1 MTLIG
6 NELYTAPPVPLQIE
20 NELCTAPPVPLKSEK
35 QFIDAM
41 NMYIQIHRIPAMVR
55 NILFRSISNRLY
67 TTREFHYRHNK
78 YAARSLDETVMN
90 YMLAKML
97 QPYYPK
103 NVVSGYKVFAE
114 DDMSP
119 YWVRLFRQF
128 TIHGSDF
135 LVPIKKVAG
144 SFAYIRIHHKYAE
157 LEGSYAQPSVSTSVT
172 MTFFGCRHQLLAERF
187 EDKYIKIIRD
197 AERFENDGL
206 VCVYTHTGDSYQ
218 SSDYIPYRKISSVIL
233 DETLLRDLVKEIQQ
247 FVQPSTRAFY
257 REIQEPYHFNM
268 LFYGVPGTGKTS
280 LITALATELRRV
292 IHRISPK
299 LFRQSEE
306 AARSFLVEVSGIQN
320 AIVVIDE
327 ADLIIKNRKEKMSE
341 EEEATLHTIL
351 NYLDDVGDGNI
362 VILCTNHPD
371 RLDPAIQ
378 RSGRINLKIPFSDWK
393 YPLLEKAL
401 TQHHVTIEELEEK
414 AGAPIVQYN
423 QDGTPSQ
430 EATYNPATIM
440 ELIRKIR
447 LERFIN
453 AKKSKSK
460 N

>member
-1 MTLIG
+1 MTQFG
-6 NELYTAPPVPLQIE
+6 NELYTAPPKP
-20 NELCTAPPVPLKSEK
+20 EK

-41 NMYIQIHRIPAMVR
+41 DMHIQIHRIPAMVR
-55 NILFRSISNRLY
+55 DTLFRSISNRLY
-67 TTREFHYRHNK
+67 TTREFHYRHYK
-78 YAARSLDETVMN
+78 YAVRSLDETVMN

-114 DDMSP
+114 DDSL
-119 YWVRLFRQF
+119 YWARVFRQF

-135 LVPIKKVAG
+135 LVPIKKVTG
-144 SFAYIRIHHKYAE
+144 SFVYIRIHHKYAE
-157 LEGSYAQPSVSTSVT
+157 LEGTYEQPAVSTSVT

-187 EDKYIKIIRD
+187 EDKYMKIIRD
-197 AERFENDGL
+197 AARFENDGL
-206 VCVYTHTGDSYQ
+206 VYVWTHTGDSYQ
-218 SSDYIPYRKISSVIL
+218 SGGDYVPYRKISSVIL
-233 DETLLRDLVKEIQQ
+233 DETLLREIVKEIQQ

-257 REIQEPYHFNM
+257 TEIQEPYHFNM

-280 LITALATELRRV
+280 LITALATELRRP

-299 LFRQSEE
+299 LFRQSAE
-306 AARSFLVEVSGIQN
+306 AARGFREEVSGIQN

-341 EEEATLHTIL
+341 EEEATLHTLL
-351 NYLDDVGDGNI
+351 NYLDDVGYGNI

-401 TQHHVTIEELEEK
+401 TQHHVTIQELEEK

-453 AKKSKSK
+453 AKKNKSK

>member
-6 NELYTAPPVPLQIE
+6 NELYTVPPNP
-20 NELCTAPPVPLKSEK
+20 EK
-35 QFIDAM
+35 EFIDAM
-41 NMYIQIHRIPAMVR
+41 DMHIPIHRIPAMAR
-55 NILFRSISNRLY
+55 DILFRSISNRLY

-78 YAARSLDETVMN
+78 YAVRSLDETVMN

-103 NVVSGYKVFAE
+103 NVVSGYKVFIE
-114 DDMSP
+114 DDST
-119 YWVRLFRQF
+119 YWARAFRQF

-144 SFAYIRIHHKYAE
+144 SFVYIRIHHKYAE
-157 LEGSYAQPSVSTSVT
+157 LAGSYAQPAVSTSVT

-187 EDKYIKIIRD
+187 EDKYMKIIRD
-197 AERFENDGL
+197 AERFENTGL
-206 VCVYTHTGDSYQ
+206 VYVCTHTGDSYQ
-218 SSDYIPYRKISSVIL
+218 SGDYIPYRKISSVIL

-257 REIQEPYHFNM
+257 TEIQEPYHFNM

-280 LITALATELRRV
+280 LITALATEFRRQ

-299 LFRQSEE
+299 LFRQSAE
-306 AARSFLVEVSGIQN
+306 AARGFREEVSGIQN

-327 ADLIIKNRKEKMSE
+327 ADLIIKNRKEEMSE
-341 EEEATLHTIL
+341 EEETTLHTLL
-351 NYLDDVGDGNI
+351 NYLDDVGDGTI

-440 ELIRKIR
+440 DLIRKIR
-447 LERFIN
+447 LERFVK
-453 AKKSKSK
+453 AKKNKSK
-460 N
+460 NW

>member
-1 MTLIG
+1 MTQFG
-6 NELYTAPPVPLQIE
+6 NELYTAPPVP
-20 NELCTAPPVPLKSEK
+20 PKSEK

-41 NMYIQIHRIPAMVR
+41 DMHIPIHRIPAMAR
-55 NILFRSISNRLY
+55 DILFRSISNRLY

-78 YAARSLDETVMN
+78 YAVRSLDETVMN

-114 DDMSP
+114 DDFPP
-119 YWVRLFRQF
+119 YWKRVFRQF

-144 SFAYIRIHHKYAE
+144 SFVYIRIHHKYAE
-157 LEGSYAQPSVSTSVT
+157 LEGTYAQPAVSTSVT

-187 EDKYIKIIRD
+187 EDKYMKIIRD
-197 AERFENDGL
+197 AERFENTGL
-206 VCVYTHTGDSYQ
+206 VYVCTHTGDSYQ
-218 SSDYIPYRKISSVIL
+218 SGDYIPYRKISSVIL

-247 FVQPSTRAFY
+247 FVQPSTQAFY
-257 REIQEPYHFNM
+257 TEIQEPYHFNM

-280 LITALATELRRV
+280 LITALATEFRRQ

-299 LFRQSEE
+299 LFRQSAE
-306 AARSFLVEVSGIQN
+306 AARGFREEISGIQN

-327 ADLIIKNRKEKMSE
+327 ADLIIKNRKEEMSE
-341 EEEATLHTIL
+341 EEEATLHTLL
-351 NYLDDVGDGNI
+351 NYLDDVGDGTI

-440 ELIRKIR
+440 DLIQKIR
-447 LERFIN
+447 LERFVK
-453 AKKSKSK
+453 AKKNKSK
-460 N
+460 NW

>member
-1 MTLIG
+1 MTQFG
-6 NELYTAPPVPLQIE
+6 NELYTAIPNP
-20 NELCTAPPVPLKSEK
+20 EK
-35 QFIDAM
+35 QFIDTM
-41 NMYIQIHRIPAMVR
+41 DMHIPIHCIPDMVR
-55 NILFRSISNRLY
+55 DTLFRSISNRLY
-67 TTREFHYRHNK
+67 TTREFHYRHNE
-78 YAARSLDETVMN
+78 YAPRSLDETVMN

-97 QPYYPK
+97 QSYYPE
-103 NVVSGYKVFAE
+103 NVVSGYKSFGE
-114 DDMSP
+114 DDLAP
-119 YWVRLFRQF
+119 YWTRVFRQF

-144 SFAYIRIHHKYAE
+144 SFAYIRIYRKYTE
-157 LEGSYAQPSVSTSVT
+157 LGGSYAQAGVCTAVT

-187 EDKYIKIIRD
+187 EDKYMKIIRD
-197 AERFENDGL
+197 AERFENSGMVY
-206 VCVYTHTGDSYQ
+206 VCTHTGDSYQ
-218 SSDYIPYRKISSVIL
+218 SGDYIPYRKISSVIL

-257 REIQEPYHFNM
+257 TEIQEPYHFNM

-280 LITALATELRRV
+280 LITALATEFRRQ

-299 LFRQSEE
+299 LFRQSAE
-306 AARSFLVEVSGIQN
+306 AERSFRAEVSGILN

-341 EEEATLHTIL
+341 EEEATLHTLL

-401 TQHHVTIEELEEK
+401 TQHHVTIQELEEK
-414 AGAPIVQYN
+414 AGAPIVRYK

-440 ELIRKIR
+440 DLIRKIR
-447 LERFIN
+447 LERFIK
-453 AKKSKSK
+453 AKKNKSK

>member
-1 MTLIG
+1 MTQFG
-6 NELYTAPPVPLQIE
+6 NELYTAPPKP
-20 NELCTAPPVPLKSEK
+20 EK

-41 NMYIQIHRIPAMVR
+41 DMHIPIHHIPAMVR
-55 NILFRSISNRLY
+55 DTLFRSISNRLY

-78 YAARSLDETVMN
+78 YAVRSLDETVMN

-103 NVVSGYKVFAE
+103 NVVSGYKVFIE
-114 DDMSP
+114 DDST
-119 YWVRLFRQF
+119 YWARAFRQF

-144 SFAYIRIHHKYAE
+144 SFVYIRIHHKYAE
-157 LEGSYAQPSVSTSVT
+157 LAGSYAQPAVSTSVT
-172 MTFFGCRHQLLAERF
+172 MTFFGCRHHLLAERF
-187 EDKYIKIIRD
+187 EDKYMKIIRD
-197 AERFENDGL
+197 AERFENTGL
-206 VCVYTHTGDSYQ
+206 VYVCTHTGDSYQ
-218 SSDYIPYRKISSVIL
+218 SGDYIPYRKISSVIL

-257 REIQEPYHFNM
+257 TEIQEPYHFNM

-280 LITALATELRRV
+280 LITALATEFRRQ

-299 LFRQSEE
+299 LFRQSAE
-306 AARSFLVEVSGIQN
+306 AARGFREEISGIQN

-327 ADLIIKNRKEKMSE
+327 ADLIIKNRKEEMSE
-341 EEEATLHTIL
+341 EEEATLHTLL
-351 NYLDDVGDGNI
+351 NYLDDVGDGTI

-447 LERFIN
+447 LERFVK
-453 AKKSKSK
+453 AKKNKSK
-460 N
+460 NW

>member
-1 MTLIG
+1 MTQIG
-6 NELYTAPPVPLQIE
+6 NELYTAPPKP
-20 NELCTAPPVPLKSEK
+20 EK

-41 NMYIQIHRIPAMVR
+41 DMHIPIHRIPAMAR
-55 NILFRSISNRLY
+55 DILFRSISNRLY

-78 YAARSLDETVMN
+78 YAVRSLDETVMN

-103 NVVSGYKVFAE
+103 NVVSGYKVFAK
-114 DDMSP
+114 DGSP
-119 YWVRLFRQF
+119 YWARVFRQF

-144 SFAYIRIHHKYAE
+144 SFVYIRIHHKYAE
-157 LEGSYAQPSVSTSVT
+157 LEGTYEQPSVSTSVT
-172 MTFFGCRHQLLAERF
+172 MIFFGCRHQLLAERF
-187 EDKYIKIIRD
+187 EDKYMKIIRD
-197 AERFENDGL
+197 ADRFENDGL
-206 VCVYTHTGDSYQ
+206 VYVWTHTGDSYQ
-218 SSDYIPYRKISSVIL
+218 FDDYIPYRKISSVIL

-257 REIQEPYHFNM
+257 TEIQEPYHFNM

-280 LITALATELRRV
+280 LITALATELRRP

-299 LFRQSEE
+299 LFRNSTE
-306 AARSFLVEVSGIQN
+306 ATRGFREEVSGIQN

-341 EEEATLHTIL
+341 EDEATLHTLL

-423 QDGTPSQ
+423 QDGTPSK

-447 LERFIN
+447 LERFVK
-453 AKKSKSK
+453 AKKNKSK
-460 N
+460 NW

>member
-1 MTLIG
+1 
-6 NELYTAPPVPLQIE
+6 
-20 NELCTAPPVPLKSEK
+20 
-35 QFIDAM
+35 
-41 NMYIQIHRIPAMVR
+41 
-55 NILFRSISNRLY
+55 
-67 TTREFHYRHNK
+67 
-78 YAARSLDETVMN
+78 MN

-103 NVVSGYKVFAE
+103 NVVSGYKVFIE
-114 DDMSP
+114 DDST
-119 YWVRLFRQF
+119 YWARAFRQF

-144 SFAYIRIHHKYAE
+144 SFVYIRIHHKYAE
-157 LEGSYAQPSVSTSVT
+157 LSGSYAQPAVSTSVT

-187 EDKYIKIIRD
+187 EDKYMKIIRD
-197 AERFENDGL
+197 AERFENTGL
-206 VCVYTHTGDSYQ
+206 VYVCTHTGDSYQ
-218 SSDYIPYRKISSVIL
+218 SGDYIPYRKISSVIL

-247 FVQPSTRAFY
+247 FVQPSTQAFY
-257 REIQEPYHFNM
+257 TEIQEPYHFNM

-280 LITALATELRRV
+280 LITALATEFRRQ

-299 LFRQSEE
+299 LFRQSAE
-306 AARSFLVEVSGIQN
+306 AARGFREEISGIQN

-327 ADLIIKNRKEKMSE
+327 ADLIIKNRKEEMSE
-341 EEEATLHTIL
+341 EEEATLHTLL

-440 ELIRKIR
+440 DLIRKIR
-447 LERFIN
+447 LERFIK
-453 AKKSKSK
+453 AKKNKSK
-460 N
+460 NW

>member
-1 MTLIG
+1 MTQIG
-6 NELYTAPPVPLQIE
+6 NELYTAPPKP
-20 NELCTAPPVPLKSEK
+20 EK

-41 NMYIQIHRIPAMVR
+41 DMHIPIHRIPSMAR
-55 NILFRSISNRLY
+55 DILFRSISNRLY

-78 YAARSLDETVMN
+78 YAVRSLDETVMN

-103 NVVSGYKVFAE
+103 NVVSGYNVFAE
-114 DDMSP
+114 DDSP
-119 YWVRLFRQF
+119 YWVRVFRQF

-144 SFAYIRIHHKYAE
+144 SFVYIRIHHKYAT
-157 LEGSYAQPSVSTSVT
+157 LEGTYAQPAVSTSVT

-187 EDKYIKIIRD
+187 EDKYMKIIRD
-197 AERFENDGL
+197 AERFENSGL
-206 VCVYTHTGDSYQ
+206 VYVCTHTGDSYQ
-218 SSDYIPYRKISSVIL
+218 SGDYIPYRKISSVIL

-257 REIQEPYHFNM
+257 TEIQEPYHFNM

-280 LITALATELRRV
+280 LITALATEFRRQ

-299 LFRQSEE
+299 LFRQSAE
-306 AARSFLVEVSGIQN
+306 AARGFREEVSGIQN

-341 EEEATLHTIL
+341 EEEATLHTLL
-351 NYLDDVGDGNI
+351 NYLDDVGEGNI
-362 VILCTNHPD
+362 VILCTNHPE

-378 RSGRINLKIPFSDWK
+378 RSGRINLKIPFADWK

-414 AGAPIVQYN
+414 AGAPVVRYK

-440 ELIRKIR
+440 DLIRKIR
-447 LERFIN
+447 LERFVK
-453 AKKSKSK
+453 AKKNKSK
-460 N
+460 NW

>member
-1 MTLIG
+1 MTQIG
-6 NELYTAPPVPLQIE
+6 NELYTAPPKP
-20 NELCTAPPVPLKSEK
+20 EK

-41 NMYIQIHRIPAMVR
+41 DMYIPIHRIPSMAR
-55 NILFRSISNRLY
+55 DILFRSISNRLY

-78 YAARSLDETVMN
+78 YAVRSLDETVMN

-114 DDMSP
+114 DDSP
-119 YWVRLFRQF
+119 YWVRVFRQF

-144 SFAYIRIHHKYAE
+144 SFVYIRIHHKYAT
-157 LEGSYAQPSVSTSVT
+157 LEGTYAQPAVSTSVT

-187 EDKYIKIIRD
+187 EDKYMKIIRD
-197 AERFENDGL
+197 AERFENSGL
-206 VCVYTHTGDSYQ
+206 VYVCTHTGDSYQ
-218 SSDYIPYRKISSVIL
+218 SGDYIPYRKISSVIL

-257 REIQEPYHFNM
+257 TEIQEPYHFNM

-280 LITALATELRRV
+280 LITALATEFRRQ

-299 LFRQSEE
+299 LFRQSAE
-306 AARSFLVEVSGIQN
+306 AARGFREEISGIQN

-341 EEEATLHTIL
+341 EEEATLHTLL
-351 NYLDDVGDGNI
+351 NYLDDVGEGNI
-362 VILCTNHPD
+362 VILCTNHPE

-378 RSGRINLKIPFSDWK
+378 RSGRINLKIPFADWK

-414 AGAPIVQYN
+414 AGAPIVRYK

-440 ELIRKIR
+440 DLIRKIR
-447 LERFIN
+447 LERFVK
-453 AKKSKSK
+453 AKKNKSK

>member
-1 MTLIG
+1 MTHIG
-6 NELYTAPPVPLQIE
+6 NELYTAPPVP
-20 NELCTAPPVPLKSEK
+20 PKSEK

-41 NMYIQIHRIPAMVR
+41 DMHIQIHRIPAMVR
-55 NILFRSISNRLY
+55 DTLFRSISNRLY

-78 YAARSLDETVMN
+78 YAVRSLDETVMN

-114 DDMSP
+114 DDSP
-119 YWVRLFRQF
+119 YWARVFRQF

-144 SFAYIRIHHKYAE
+144 SFVYIRIHHKYAE
-157 LEGSYAQPSVSTSVT
+157 LEGTYAQPAVSTSVT
-172 MTFFGCRHQLLAERF
+172 MTFLGCRHQLLAERF
-187 EDKYIKIIRD
+187 EDKYMKIIRD
-197 AERFENDGL
+197 AERFENSGL
-206 VCVYTHTGDSYQ
+206 VYVCTHTGDSYP
-218 SSDYIPYRKISSVIL
+218 SGDYIPYRKISSVIL

-257 REIQEPYHFNM
+257 TEIQEPYHFNM

-280 LITALATELRRV
+280 LITALATEFRRQ

-299 LFRQSEE
+299 LFRQSAE
-306 AARSFLVEVSGIQN
+306 AARGFREEISGIQN

-327 ADLIIKNRKEKMSE
+327 ADLIIKNRKEEMSE
-341 EEEATLHTIL
+341 EEEATLHTLL
-351 NYLDDVGDGNI
+351 NYLDDVGDGTI

-440 ELIRKIR
+440 DLIQKIR
-447 LERFIN
+447 LERFVK
-453 AKKSKSK
+453 AKKNKSK
-460 N
+460 NW

>member
-1 MTLIG
+1 MTQFG
-6 NELYTAPPVPLQIE
+6 NELYPV
-20 NELCTAPPVPLKSEK
+20 NPVNLTSEP

-41 NMYIQIHRIPAMVR
+41 EMHIPIHRIPAMAR
-55 NILFRSISNRLY
+55 DTLFRSISNRLY

-78 YAARSLDETVMN
+78 YAIRSIDETVMN

-103 NVVSGYKVFAE
+103 NVVSGYKILAE
-114 DDMSP
+114 DDSLP
-119 YWVRLFRQF
+119 YWTRVFRQF

-144 SFAYIRIHHKYAE
+144 SFVYIRIHHKYAK
-157 LEGSYAQPSVSTSVT
+157 LEGTYEQPAVSTSVT

-187 EDKYIKIIRD
+187 EDKYMKIIRD
-197 AERFENDGL
+197 AERFENEGVVY
-206 VCVYTHTGDSYQ
+206 VCTHTGNDYQ
-218 SSDYIPYRKISSVIL
+218 APGDYIPYRKISSVIL

-257 REIQEPYHFNM
+257 TEIQEPYHFNM

-280 LITALATELRRV
+280 LITALATEFRRQ

-299 LFRQSEE
+299 LFQKS
-306 AARSFLVEVSGIQN
+306 ANAVRSFRAEVSGIQN

-341 EEEATLHTIL
+341 EEEATLHTLL

-401 TQHHVTIEELEEK
+401 TQHHVTIQELEEK
-414 AGAPIVQYN
+414 AGAPIVQHQ

-430 EATYNPATIM
+430 EATYNPAAIM

-447 LERFIN
+447 LERFIK
-453 AKKSKSK
+453 AKKNKSK

>member
-1 MTLIG
+1 MSQCRY
-6 NELYTAPPVPLQIE
+6 ESYPVDPK
-20 NELCTAPPVPLKSEK
+20 PEK

-41 NMYIQIHRIPAMVR
+41 DMPIPIHRIPAMLR
-55 NILFRSISNRLY
+55 DTLFRSISNRLY
-67 TTREFHYRHNK
+67 TTREFRYRHVK
-78 YAARSLDETVMN
+78 YATRSLDETVMN

-103 NVVSGYKVFAE
+103 NIISGYKVFAE
-114 DDMSP
+114 DELSP
-119 YWVRLFRQF
+119 YWSRVFRQF

-135 LVPIKKVAG
+135 LIPIKKMHG
-144 SFAYIRIHHKYAE
+144 SFVYIQIQHKYGE
-157 LEGSYAQPSVSTSVT
+157 LEGSFAQPTISTYVKII
-172 MTFFGCRHQLLAERF
+172 FFGRRHQLLAERF
-187 EDKYIKIIRD
+187 EDKFMKIIRD

-206 VCVYTHTGDSYQ
+206 VYVCTHTGDSYQ
-218 SSDYIPYRKISSVIL
+218 SVGDYIPYRKISSVIL

-257 REIQEPYHFNM
+257 TEIQEPYHYNM

-280 LITALATELRRV
+280 LITALATELRRP

-299 LFRQSEE
+299 LFRHSTE
-306 AARSFLVEVSGIQN
+306 AARGFREEVSGIQN

-341 EEEATLHTIL
+341 EEEATLHTLL
-351 NYLDDVGDGNI
+351 NYLDDVGEGNI

-378 RSGRINLKIPFSDWK
+378 RSGRINLKIPFADWK
-393 YPLLEKAL
+393 YPVLEKAL

-414 AGAPIVQYN
+414 AGAPIVRYK

-440 ELIRKIR
+440 DLIRKIR
-447 LERFIN
+447 LERFIK
-453 AKKSKSK
+453 AKKNKSK

>member
-1 MTLIG
+1 MTQFG
-6 NELYTAPPVPLQIE
+6 NELYTTPPVPPKLE
-20 NELCTAPPVPLKSEK
+20 R

-41 NMYIQIHRIPAMVR
+41 NMHIPIHHIPAMAR
-55 NILFRSISNRLY
+55 DILFRSISNRLY

-103 NVVSGYKVFAE
+103 NVVSGYKVFSE
-114 DDMSP
+114 DDLSP
-119 YWVRLFRQF
+119 YWVRVFRQF

-157 LEGSYAQPSVSTSVT
+157 LEGAYAQPSVSTAVT

-187 EDKYIKIIRD
+187 EDKYIKIIRG

-206 VCVYTHTGDSYQ
+206 VYVCTHTGDSYQ
-218 SSDYIPYRKISSVIL
+218 SGDYIPYRKISSVIL

-257 REIQEPYHFNM
+257 TEIQEPYHFNM

-280 LITALATELRRV
+280 LITALATELRRP
-292 IHRISPK
+292 IHRVSPK
-299 LFRQSEE
+299 LFRHSTE
-306 AARSFLVEVSGIQN
+306 ATRSFREEVSGIQN

-341 EEEATLHTIL
+341 EEEATLHTLL

-393 YPLLEKAL
+393 YSLLEKAL

-453 AKKSKSK
+453 AKKNKSK
-460 N
+460 NW

>member
-1 MTLIG
+1 MTQFG
-6 NELYTAPPVPLQIE
+6 NELYTAPPVP
-20 NELCTAPPVPLKSEK
+20 PKSEK

-41 NMYIQIHRIPAMVR
+41 DMHIQIHRIPAMVR
-55 NILFRSISNRLY
+55 DTLFRSISNRLY

-78 YAARSLDETVMN
+78 YAVRSLDETVMN

-114 DDMSP
+114 DDSP
-119 YWVRLFRQF
+119 YWVRVFRQF

-144 SFAYIRIHHKYAE
+144 SFVYIRIHHKYAE
-157 LEGSYAQPSVSTSVT
+157 LEGTYAQPAVSTSVT
-172 MTFFGCRHQLLAERF
+172 MTFLGCRHQLLAERF
-187 EDKYIKIIRD
+187 EDKYMKIIRD
-197 AERFENDGL
+197 AERFENSGL
-206 VCVYTHTGDSYQ
+206 VYVCTHTGDSYP
-218 SSDYIPYRKISSVIL
+218 SGVYIPYRKISSVIL

-257 REIQEPYHFNM
+257 TEIQEPYHFNM

-280 LITALATELRRV
+280 LITALATKFRRQ

-299 LFRQSEE
+299 LFRHSTE
-306 AARSFLVEVSGIQN
+306 ATRGFREEVSGIQN

-341 EEEATLHTIL
+341 EEEATLHTLL

-447 LERFIN
+447 LERFVK
-453 AKKSKSK
+453 AKKSKQK
-460 N
+460 NY

>member
-1 MTLIG
+1 MTLIE
-6 NELYTAPPVPLQIE
+6 NEFYTAS
-20 NELCTAPPVPLKSEK
+20 PVPLKSEK

-55 NILFRSISNRLY
+55 DILFRSISNRLY

-78 YAARSLDETVMN
+78 YAARSLDEAVMN

-114 DDMSP
+114 DVMSP
-119 YWVRLFRQF
+119 YWVRLLRQF

-157 LEGSYAQPSVSTSVT
+157 LEGSYAQPSVFTSVT

-197 AERFENDGL
+197 AERFENEGL

-306 AARSFLVEVSGIQN
+306 AARSFRAEVSGIQN

-341 EEEATLHTIL
+341 EEESTLHTIL

-423 QDGTPSQ
+423 PDGTPSQ
-430 EATYNPATIM
+430 DATYNPATIM

-453 AKKSKSK
+453 AKKNKSK

>member
-1 MTLIG
+1 MTQFG
-6 NELYTAPPVPLQIE
+6 NELYTAPPVP
-20 NELCTAPPVPLKSEK
+20 PKSEK

-41 NMYIQIHRIPAMVR
+41 DMHIQIHRIPAMVR
-55 NILFRSISNRLY
+55 DTLFRSISNRLY

-78 YAARSLDETVMN
+78 YAVRSLDETVMN

-114 DDMSP
+114 DDSP
-119 YWVRLFRQF
+119 YWVRVFRQF

-144 SFAYIRIHHKYAE
+144 SFVYIRIHHKYAE
-157 LEGSYAQPSVSTSVT
+157 LEGTYAQPAVSTSVT
-172 MTFFGCRHQLLAERF
+172 MTFLGCRHQLLAERF
-187 EDKYIKIIRD
+187 EDKYMKIIRD
-197 AERFENDGL
+197 AERFENSGL
-206 VCVYTHTGDSYQ
+206 VYVCTHTGDSYP
-218 SSDYIPYRKISSVIL
+218 SGVYIPYRKISSVIL

-257 REIQEPYHFNM
+257 TEIQEPYHFNM

-280 LITALATELRRV
+280 LITALATKFRRQ

-299 LFRQSEE
+299 LFRHSTE
-306 AARSFLVEVSGIQN
+306 ATRGFREEVSGIQN

-341 EEEATLHTIL
+341 EEEATLHTLL
-351 NYLDDVGDGNI
+351 NYLDDVGDGSI

-447 LERFIN
+447 LERFVK
-453 AKKSKSK
+453 AKKSKQK
-460 N
+460 NY

>member
-1 MTLIG
+1 MTYIG
-6 NELYTAPPVPLQIE
+6 NELYTAPPVP
-20 NELCTAPPVPLKSEK
+20 PKPEK

-41 NMYIQIHRIPAMVR
+41 DIHIPIHRIPVMAR
-55 NILFRSISNRLY
+55 DILFRSISNRLY

-78 YAARSLDETVMN
+78 YAVRSLDETVMN

-103 NVVSGYKVFAE
+103 NVVSGYKVFIE
-114 DDMSP
+114 DDST
-119 YWVRLFRQF
+119 YWTRAFRQF

-144 SFAYIRIHHKYAE
+144 SFVYIRIHHKYAK
-157 LEGSYAQPSVSTSVT
+157 LEGTYEQPAVSTSVT

-187 EDKYIKIIRD
+187 EDKYMKIIRD
-197 AERFENDGL
+197 AERFENEGVVY
-206 VCVYTHTGDSYQ
+206 VCTHMGNDYQ
-218 SSDYIPYRKISSVIL
+218 APGDYIPYRKISSVIL

-257 REIQEPYHFNM
+257 TEIQEPYHFNM

-280 LITALATELRRV
+280 LITALATEFRRQ

-299 LFRQSEE
+299 LFQKS
-306 AARSFLVEVSGIQN
+306 ANAVRSFRAEVSGIQN

-341 EEEATLHTIL
+341 EEEATLHTLL

-401 TQHHVTIEELEEK
+401 TQHHVTIQELEEK

-453 AKKSKSK
+453 AKKNKSK

>member
-1 MTLIG
+1 MRQFG
-6 NELYTAPPVPLQIE
+6 NELYPV
-20 NELCTAPPVPLKSEK
+20 NPVNLTSEP

-41 NMYIQIHRIPAMVR
+41 EMHIPIHRIPAMAQDT
-55 NILFRSISNRLY
+55 LFRSIANRLY

-78 YAARSLDETVMN
+78 YSVRSLDETVMN

-97 QPYYPK
+97 QSYYPK
-103 NVVSGYKVFAE
+103 NVVSGYKVLAE
-114 DDMSP
+114 DDSFP
-119 YWVRLFRQF
+119 YWTRVFRQF

-144 SFAYIRIHHKYAE
+144 SFVYIRIQHKYAK
-157 LEGSYAQPSVSTSVT
+157 LEGMYEQPAVSTSVT

-187 EDKYIKIIRD
+187 EDKYMKIIRD
-197 AERFENDGL
+197 AERFENEG
-206 VCVYTHTGDSYQ
+206 VVYVWTHTGDSYQ
-218 SSDYIPYRKISSVIL
+218 APGDCIPYRKISSVIL

-257 REIQEPYHFNM
+257 TEIQEPYHFNM

-280 LITALATELRRV
+280 LITALATEFRRK

-299 LFRQSEE
+299 LFRQS
-306 AARSFLVEVSGIQN
+306 ADAVRSFRAEVSGIQN

-341 EEEATLHTIL
+341 KEEATLHTLL

-378 RSGRINLKIPFSDWK
+378 RNGRINLKIPFSDWK

-401 TQHHVTIEELEEK
+401 TQHHVTIQELEEK

-440 ELIRKIR
+440 DLIRKIR

-453 AKKSKSK
+453 AKKNKSK

>member
-1 MTLIG
+1 MTQFE
-6 NELYTAPPVPLQIE
+6 NELYTAPPPK
-20 NELCTAPPVPLKSEK
+20 PKK
-35 QFIDAM
+35 QFIDVM
-41 NMYIQIHRIPAMVR
+41 DMHIPIHRIPAMAR
-55 NILFRSISNRLY
+55 DILFRSISNRLY

-78 YAARSLDETVMN
+78 YAVRSLDETVMN

-103 NVVSGYKVFAE
+103 NVVSGYKVFVE
-114 DDMSP
+114 DDST
-119 YWVRLFRQF
+119 YWARAFRQF

-144 SFAYIRIHHKYAE
+144 SFVYIRIHHKYAE
-157 LEGSYAQPSVSTSVT
+157 LSGSYAQPAVSTSVT

-187 EDKYIKIIRD
+187 EDKYMKIIRD
-197 AERFENDGL
+197 AERFENSGL
-206 VCVYTHTGDSYQ
+206 VYVCTHTGDSYQ
-218 SSDYIPYRKISSVIL
+218 SGDYIPYRKISSVIL

-257 REIQEPYHFNM
+257 TEIQEPYHFNM

-280 LITALATELRRV
+280 LITALATKFRRQ

-299 LFRQSEE
+299 LFRHSTEATRGFREE
-306 AARSFLVEVSGIQN
+306 IAGIQN

-327 ADLIIKNRKEKMSE
+327 ADLIIKNRKEEMSE
-341 EEEATLHTIL
+341 EEEATLHTLL
-351 NYLDDVGDGNI
+351 NYLDDVGDGTI

-453 AKKSKSK
+453 AKKNKSK

>member
-1 MTLIG
+1 MTQFG
-6 NELYTAPPVPLQIE
+6 NELYTAPPKP
-20 NELCTAPPVPLKSEK
+20 EK

-41 NMYIQIHRIPAMVR
+41 DMHIPIHHIPAMVR
-55 NILFRSISNRLY
+55 DTLFRSISNRLY

-78 YAARSLDETVMN
+78 YAVRSLDETEMN

-103 NVVSGYKVFAE
+103 NVVSGYKVFIE
-114 DDMSP
+114 DDST
-119 YWVRLFRQF
+119 YWARAFRQF

-144 SFAYIRIHHKYAE
+144 SFVYIRIHHKYAE
-157 LEGSYAQPSVSTSVT
+157 LAGSYAQPAVSTSVT
-172 MTFFGCRHQLLAERF
+172 MTFFGCRHHLLAERF
-187 EDKYIKIIRD
+187 EDKYMKIIRD
-197 AERFENDGL
+197 AERFENTGL
-206 VCVYTHTGDSYQ
+206 VYVCTHTGDSYQ
-218 SSDYIPYRKISSVIL
+218 SGDYIPYRKISSVIL

-257 REIQEPYHFNM
+257 TEIQEPYHFNM

-280 LITALATELRRV
+280 LITALATEFRRQ

-299 LFRQSEE
+299 LFRQSAE
-306 AARSFLVEVSGIQN
+306 AARGFREEISGIQN

-327 ADLIIKNRKEKMSE
+327 ADLIIKNRKEEMSE
-341 EEEATLHTIL
+341 EEEATLHTLL
-351 NYLDDVGDGNI
+351 NYLDDVGDGTI

-447 LERFIN
+447 LERFVK
-453 AKKSKSK
+453 AKKNKSK
-460 N
+460 NW

>member
-1 MTLIG
+1 
-6 NELYTAPPVPLQIE
+6 
-20 NELCTAPPVPLKSEK
+20 
-35 QFIDAM
+35 
-41 NMYIQIHRIPAMVR
+41 
-55 NILFRSISNRLY
+55 
-67 TTREFHYRHNK
+67 
-78 YAARSLDETVMN
+78 MN

-103 NVVSGYKVFAE
+103 NVVSGYKVFVE
-114 DDMSP
+114 DDST
-119 YWVRLFRQF
+119 YWARAFRQF

-144 SFAYIRIHHKYAE
+144 SFVYIRIHHKYAA
-157 LEGSYAQPSVSTSVT
+157 LEGTYEQPAMSTSVT

-187 EDKYIKIIRD
+187 EDKYMKIIRD
-197 AERFENDGL
+197 AERFENSGL
-206 VCVYTHTGDSYQ
+206 VYVCTHTGDSYP
-218 SSDYIPYRKISSVIL
+218 SGVYIPYRKISSVIL

-257 REIQEPYHFNM
+257 TEIQEPYHFNM

-280 LITALATELRRV
+280 LITALATEFRRQ

-299 LFRQSEE
+299 LFRQSAE
-306 AARSFLVEVSGIQN
+306 AARGFREEISGIQN

-327 ADLIIKNRKEKMSE
+327 ADLIIKNRKEEMSE
-341 EEEATLHTIL
+341 EEEATLHTLL

-447 LERFIN
+447 LERFVK
-453 AKKSKSK
+453 AKKNKSK
-460 N
+460 NW

>member
-1 MTLIG
+1 MTQFG
-6 NELYTAPPVPLQIE
+6 NELYTEPPKP
-20 NELCTAPPVPLKSEK
+20 EK

-41 NMYIQIHRIPAMVR
+41 DMYIPIHRIPVMAR
-55 NILFRSISNRLY
+55 DILFRSISNRLY

-78 YAARSLDETVMN
+78 YAVRSLDETVMN

-103 NVVSGYKVFAE
+103 NVVSGYKVFIE
-114 DDMSP
+114 DDST
-119 YWVRLFRQF
+119 YWARAFRQF

-144 SFAYIRIHHKYAE
+144 SFVYIRIHHKYAE
-157 LEGSYAQPSVSTSVT
+157 LSGSYAQPAVSTSVT

-187 EDKYIKIIRD
+187 EDKYMKIIRD
-197 AERFENDGL
+197 AERFENTGL
-206 VCVYTHTGDSYQ
+206 VYVCTHTGDSYQ
-218 SSDYIPYRKISSVIL
+218 SGDYIPYRKISSVIL

-247 FVQPSTRAFY
+247 FVQPSTQAFY
-257 REIQEPYHFNM
+257 TEIQEPYHFNM

-280 LITALATELRRV
+280 LITALATKFRRQ

-299 LFRQSEE
+299 LFRHSTE
-306 AARSFLVEVSGIQN
+306 ATRGFREEVSGIQN

-341 EEEATLHTIL
+341 EDEATLHTLL

-401 TQHHVTIEELEEK
+401 TQHHVTIQELEEK

-453 AKKSKSK
+453 AKKNKSK